1 MPRLFRLSDPQN
13 LYPVRLTIVALVAAF
28 LCLSLPVHAS
38 DEKICVKDIAGRKIY
53 IPVNPKRIIGLSAS
67 IVEIVYDLGKG
78 DLLVGAVSHS
88 DFPADAQ
95 KLPVVGSYNKPDHE
109 KILSLGPD
117 LCIAMMDG
125 NPEDSVSRIEKL
137 GIPVFVVD
145 TSGLNGI
152 YQSVYALGNILD
164 AASRADMITK
174 SMKNRIASVQEKVQK
189 AGKRPGVIFEVN
201 EEPLIVAGSGNF
213 IDEMITIAGGVNV
226 AGDAVEYPR
235 ISREK
240 AVSAMPDVIIISGMV
255 EEKRNRIWW
264 TGFRN
269 IPAVKNGRIHTV
281 SPDIFLRPTPR
292 IVDCIEKL
300 ARFIHP
306 EVF

>member
-1 MPRLFRLSDPQN
+1 ML
-13 LYPVRLTIVALVAAF
+13 VAIVAAF

-38 DEKICVKDIAGRKIY
+38 DEKVRVKDIAGRKIS

-88 DFPADAQ
+88 DFPEDAQ
-95 KLPVVGSYNKPDHE
+95 KLPVVGSYNRPDHE

-201 EEPLIVAGSGNF
+201 EEPLIVAGRGNF

-240 AVSAMPDVIIISGMV
+240 AVSAMPEVIIISGMV
-255 EEKRNRIWW
+255 EEKRNKIWW

-300 ARFIHP
+300 AKFIHP